1 MEARYALPGSGRY
14 RRIRAG
20 ILLTGLSIFAQLYFF
35 QPILGGLTSAFS
47 IEGASASLT
56 VSMGTVG
63 MSIGLF
69 TAVFAGDLI
78 GRRRL
83 MVVSMLVSSVVTI
96 AHVLVGSYPLLL
108 ALCLV
113 KGVVLSGVSAV
124 ALPYLTEEI
133 APQRLG
139 QVIAVYLSG
148 NTIGGMG
155 GRVLSIFASNWGG
168 WQASALAIG
177 GISLLLGIVFTLI
190 FPASQNFTP
199 QRVSAQ
205 VRFRRMRVF
214 LSTPYFIALY
224 AIGAAIMG
232 VFVSVYNYL
241 SFLLEGPA
249 YRLPHYLV
257 ALIFLMYMVGVAG
270 SMVVGRLSD
279 RREPTVLLRECLVL
293 YLFGVALM
301 SIPTLPTVIGGL
313 GVHTFAFFACHTLA
327 SRLVSTHAGIGKTSA
342 TCLYWLVYYLGSSAV
357 GYLTGLVYFRWG
369 WLAFT
374 GVIALLLAGALVVAW
389 RYVGRGAA
397 VPALE

>member
-148 NTIGGMG
+148 NTIGG
-155 GRVLSIFASNWGG
+155 
-168 WQASALAIG
+168 
-177 GISLLLGIVFTLI
+177 ISLLLGIVFTLI

-224 AIGAAIMG
+224 GIGAAIMG
-232 VFVSVYNYL
+232 AFVSVYNYL

-257 ALIFLMYMVGVAG
+257 ALIFLMYMVGVVG

-279 RREPTVLLRECLVL
+279 RREPTVLLRESLLL
-293 YLFGVALM
+293 YLLGIALM

-342 TCLYWLVYYLGSSAV
+342 TCLYWLVYYLGSSVV
-357 GYLTGLVYFRWG
+357 GYLTGLVYFQWG

>member
-190 FPASQNFTP
+190 FPASRNFTP

-232 VFVSVYNYL
+232 VFVSVYN
-241 SFLLEGPA
+241 
-249 YRLPHYLV
+249 YLV

-342 TCLYWLVYYLGSSAV
+342 TCLYWLVYYLGSSVV

>member
-96 AHVLVGSYPLLL
+96 AHMLVGSYPLLL

-155 GRVLSIFASNWGG
+155 GAS
-168 WQASALAIG
+168 
-177 GISLLLGIVFTLI
+177 TL
-190 FPASQNFTP
+190 
-199 QRVSAQ
+199 
-205 VRFRRMRVF
+205 
-214 LSTPYFIALY
+214 
-224 AIGAAIMG
+224 
-232 VFVSVYNYL
+232 YL
-241 SFLLEGPA
+241 RQQL
-249 YRLPHYLV
+249 
-257 ALIFLMYMVGVAG
+257 
-270 SMVVGRLSD
+270 GRLAG
-279 RREPTVLLRECLVL
+279 
-293 YLFGVALM
+293 FG
-301 SIPTLPTVIGGL
+301 
-313 GVHTFAFFACHTLA
+313 ACHWGDFAALGDRLHVDIPGLA
-327 SRLVSTHAGIGKTSA
+327 EFHPTAG
-342 TCLYWLVYYLGSSAV
+342 V
-357 GYLTGLVYFRWG
+357 GTG
-369 WLAFT
+369 AF
-374 GVIALLLAGALVVAW
+374 
-389 RYVGRGAA
+389 
-397 VPALE
+397 

>member
-148 NTIGGMG
+148 NTIGG
-155 GRVLSIFASNWGG
+155 
-168 WQASALAIG
+168 
-177 GISLLLGIVFTLI
+177 ISLLLGIVFTLI

-257 ALIFLMYMVGVAG
+257 ALIFLMYMVGVVG

-279 RREPTVLLRECLVL
+279 RREPSVLLRECLVL

-342 TCLYWLVYYLGSSAV
+342 TCLYWLVYYLGSSVV

-389 RYVGRGAA
+389 RYVGREAV